1 MLQFQTLPS
10 SFAALLA
17 TLRRCFT
24 APSFRTFAALVAGL
38 IAQPGRRTITGMLTG
53 AGLAR
58 VMHHSRA
65 HWFFAHARWQPDQ
78 LGLAVAALIARRLV
92 PAGAPLLIAVDDT
105 LFRRSGRRVHGAAW
119 CHDGAATTRTGNAV
133 AWGNCWVIAG
143 LILSLPFLDRPVC
156 LPVLARLWRTDGPTK
171 QVIAGQLVT
180 ALTAALVAADPGR
193 AVHVVADAWYAGV
206 DGAPGA
212 ARDRTRARGGLPP
225 GTSLT
230 SRLRANAV
238 LTAIATPD
246 PSPERRRRGGRPRR
260 IGDRLG
266 TPAQLAATADWTTS
280 TVTRY
285 GRTDTVHL
293 AQLVCLWYGAYRSR
307 AIRVILVRDP
317 ASTATAGYQLALL
330 STDLTGPATQI
341 VERYAA
347 RWSIEVAIEDAK
359 QITGVGQARN
369 RVAAA
374 VERTVPFGLL
384 TQTLVVIWYATA
396 GHHPDDV
403 THRRDAAPWYTTK
416 TRPAYHDMIVK
427 LRRAL
432 ITTRFRAGK
441 TRKPTPEETNA
452 VLLAWDQA
460 AA

>member
-1 MLQFQTLPS
+1 MLQFETLPA
-10 SFAALLA
+10 SFAGLLA
-17 TLRRCFT
+17 TLRPCFT

-53 AGLAR
+53 AGLAAAW
-58 VMHHSRA
+58 HHSRA
-65 HWFFAHARWQPDQ
+65 HWFFARARWTPDQ
-78 LGLAVAALIARRLV
+78 VGLAVAALIVARLV
-92 PAGAPLLIAVDDT
+92 PAGAPLLVAVDDT
-105 LFRRSGRRVHGAAW
+105 LFRRSGRRVHAAGW
-119 CHDGAATTRTGNAV
+119 CHDGAAKAPTGHRV
-133 AWGNCWVIAG
+133 AWGHCWVIAG
-143 LILSLPFLDRPVC
+143 LVLCLPFLDRPVC
-156 LPVLARLWRTDGPTK
+156 LPVLARLWRADGPTK

-180 ALTAALVAADPGR
+180 ALAAACPDR
-193 AVHVVADAWYAGV
+193 TIHVVADAWYAGV

-212 ARDRTRARGGLPP
+212 ARDRTRARAGFPP
-225 GTSLT
+225 GVTLT

-246 PSPERRRRGGRPRR
+246 PRPRRRGGRPRR
-260 IGDRLG
+260 IGAKLG
-266 TPAQLAATADWTTS
+266 TPARLAATADWTTT

-293 AQLVCLWYGAYRSR
+293 AEIVCLWYGAYRSR
-307 AIRVILVRDP
+307 TIRVILVRDP
-317 ASTATAGYQLALL
+317 GRRPSTGYHLALI
-330 STDLTGPATQI
+330 STDLTSPATTI

-347 RWSIEVAIEDAK
+347 RWTIEVAIEDAK
-359 QITGVGQARN
+359 QSTGVGQTRT

-384 TQTLVVIWYATA
+384 TQTLVVTWYALH
-396 GHHPDDV
+396 GDHHATVAD
-403 THRRDAAPWYTTK
+403 RRRQAPWYRSK
-416 TRPAYHDMIVK
+416 THPAYHDMLTT

-441 TRKPTPEETNA
+441 TRNPTPDETHA

>member
-1 MLQFQTLPS
+1 MLQFETLPS

-17 TLRRCFT
+17 TLRPCFT

-38 IAQPGRRTITGMLTG
+38 IAQPGRGTVTGMLTG

-65 HWFFAHARWQPDQ
+65 HWFFSHARWQPDRV
-78 LGLAVAALIARRLV
+78 GLAVAGLVVRLLV
-92 PAGAPLLIAVDDT
+92 AAGAPLLVVVDDS

-119 CHDGAATTRTGNAV
+119 CHDGAAKTRTGSAV

-143 LILSLPFLDRPVC
+143 LILPLPFTDRPVC

-180 ALTAALVAADPGR
+180 ALAAACPGR
-193 AVHVVADAWYAGV
+193 EMHVVADAWYAGV

-212 ARDRTRARGGLPP
+212 ARDGTRARAGFPP
-225 GTSLT
+225 GVSLT

-246 PSPERRRRGGRPRR
+246 PHPERRRRGGRPRR
-260 IGDRLG
+260 IGARLG
-266 TPAQLAATADWTTS
+266 TPAQLAATAAWTTA

-285 GRTDTVHL
+285 GRTDTVDL
-293 AQLVCLWYGAYRSR
+293 AEVVCLWYGAYRSR
-307 AIRVILVRDP
+307 AVRVILVRDP
-317 ASTATAGYQLALL
+317 GRGARTGYHLALIT
-330 STDLTGPATQI
+330 TDLTSPATQI

-359 QITGVGQARN
+359 QSTGVGQARN
-369 RVAAA
+369 RLAAA

-416 TRPAYHDMIVK
+416 TQPGYPDMIVK
-427 LRRAL
+427 LRRIL
-432 ITTRFRAGK
+432 ISARFRAGK
-441 TRKPTPEETNA
+441 TRNPTPEETHA